1 MIKMGK
7 VRMPTTVPVKNALP
21 PVSRRTSQTTVRIWI
36 HWAPTVKKLP
46 IQRYRKSLYWEII
59 QKLLRLPAPTCLSQI
74 YPNFI

>member
-21 PVSRRTSQTTVRIWI
+21 LVSCSTSQPTVRIWI
-36 HWAPTVKKLP
+36 HWAPTVKKFP

-59 QKLLRLPAPTCLSQI
+59 QKLLRRPAPG
-74 YPNFI
+74 